1 VELLEEAKKRE
12 VAERCAHFQ
21 LKRTVRTVTQHFDS
35 ALSETGL
42 HVTQFTLLV
51 TSSLMGSVP
60 VTELADRLAMD
71 RTTLT
76 RNLKPLERD
85 GLLKT
90 HVAETD
96 ARVRLVQITPKGE
109 EVVARAYPLWEKAQ
123 KEVTETFT
131 DQQYAGLLAYLNQ
144 LQAAPTT

>member
-1 VELLEEAKKRE
+1 MEFLAEAKKRA

-21 LKRTVRTVTQHFDS
+21 LKRTVRSVTQHFDS

-42 HVTQFTLLV
+42 HTTQFTLLV
-51 TSSLMGSVP
+51 TSSLIGSVP
-60 VTELADRLAMD
+60 VTELADRLVLD

-96 ARVRLVQITPKGE
+96 ARVRLVQITPEGE
-109 EVVARAYPLWEKAQ
+109 KVVARAYPLWEKAQ
-123 KEVTETFT
+123 KEVTAMFT
-131 DQQYAGLLAYLNQ
+131 DQEYAGLLAHLNQ